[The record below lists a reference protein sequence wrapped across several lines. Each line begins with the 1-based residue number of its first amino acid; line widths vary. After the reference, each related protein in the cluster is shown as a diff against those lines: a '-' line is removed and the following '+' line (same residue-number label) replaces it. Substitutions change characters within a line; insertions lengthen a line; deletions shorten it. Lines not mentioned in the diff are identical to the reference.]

1 MIDFQQLPHCL
12 CFLHSITTLLGD
24 FTLHEW
30 QLEVFTTPLH
40 VVKILSNS
48 STGPNER
55 GEKKQQTFTE
65 VVAYEDVSQVEQQTH
80 ETQMLNSCDSLSA
93 GGKLNES

>member
-48 STGPNER
+48 STETNER
-55 GEKKQQTFTE
+55 GEKKTFTK
-65 VVAYEDVSQVEQQTH
+65 VVTYEDVSQVEQQTH
-80 ETQMLNSCDSLSA
+80 ETQMLRSCDSLSA